1 MTLSTPPSRSRRSPA
16 DGSSNGTPAAAIVFL
31 PRVMRAC
38 TVGTDTRNARA
49 ISSLDRPPTTRRVSA
64 TRASREST
72 GWQLTN
78 ISARTSSSI
87 LSGSISSSTAG
98 SAASRAYLSWRA
110 VRRRIASIARRRAVA
125 ISQPTGLAG
134 EASGHDTSASATA
147 SWAASSASPKSPV
160 NRVSAA
166 TIRAD
171 SIRQTAS
178 TPAASIRC
186 GRCSRAR
193 PSPLRSLVD
202 LRDLVAPGHP
212 PDLDLGPGGR
222 RDPLGPLDRLLFRG
236 DVEQEVAPEQFLG
249 LAVRPVRD
257 HRDLAAE
264 VDHDALVRIVQP
276 CGRDVDAGLE
286 QVRDELAGRGHH
298 LVDVGHH
305 GRVRLVGAPHDQHVL
320 RHRVLLIR
328 RGRLSALAPPR
339 RTSGPRIDTASEK
352 FRRHPRFHPSDRPF
366 ERCLTR
372 TP

>member
-1 MTLSTPPSRSRRSPA
+1 MTLSTPPSRSRRSA
-16 DGSSNGTPAAAIVFL
+16 AGGRSNGTPAAAIVFL

-38 TVGTDTRNARA
+38 TVGTGTRNARA

-64 TRASREST
+64 TRASGEST
-72 GWQLTN
+72 GWQLMN

-87 LSGSISSSTAG
+87 LSGSIASSTADSG
-98 SAASRAYLSWRA
+98 ASRAYRSWRA

-125 ISQPTGLAG
+125 ISQPAGLAG
-134 EASGHDTSASATA
+134 QASGHDTSASATA

-178 TPAASIRC
+178 TSAVPIRF

-222 RDPLGPLDRLLFRG
+222 WDPLSPLDCLLFRG
-236 DVEQEVAPEQFLG
+236 DVEQEEASEQLLG

-257 HRDLAAE
+257 HRGLAAE
-264 VDHDALVRIVQP
+264 VDHDALARIVQP
-276 CGRDVDAGLE
+276 FCGEENAGLDHLL
-286 QVRDELAGRGHH
+286 DEPAGRGHH

-305 GRVRLVGAPHDQHVL
+305 GRV
-320 RHRVLLIR
+320 
-328 RGRLSALAPPR
+328 
-339 RTSGPRIDTASEK
+339 
-352 FRRHPRFHPSDRPF
+352 
-366 ERCLTR
+366 
-372 TP
+372 

>member
-1 MTLSTPPSRSRRSPA
+1 MTLSTPPSRSRRSA
-16 DGSSNGTPAAAIVFL
+16 AGGSSNGTPAAAIVFL

-38 TVGTDTRNARA
+38 TVGTGTRNARA
-49 ISSLDRPPTTRRVSA
+49 ICSLDRPPTTRRVSA
-64 TRASREST
+64 TRASGEST

-87 LSGSISSSTAG
+87 SSGSISSSTAG
-98 SAASRAYLSWRA
+98 SAASRAYRSWRA
-110 VRRRIASIARRRAVA
+110 VRRRIASIARRRPVA
-125 ISQPTGLAG
+125 ISQPAGLAG

-178 TPAASIRC
+178 TSAASIRS

-222 RDPLGPLDRLLFRG
+222 RDPLGPLDRLLLGG
-236 DVEQEVAPEQFLG
+236 DVEQEIAPEEFLG

-257 HRDLAAE
+257 HRGLAAE
-264 VDHDALVRIVQP
+264 VDHDALARIVQTF
-276 CGRDVDAGLE
+276 GGEENTGLE
-286 QVRDELAGRGHH
+286 HLLDELARRGYR
-298 LVDVGHH
+298 LVDRSHH

-320 RHRVLLIR
+320 GHRVLLIR
-328 RGRLSALAPPR
+328 RGRLSTLAPTR
-339 RTSGPRIDTASEK
+339 RTSSPRIDTAPGEIS
-352 FRRHPRFHPSDRPF
+352 RRDAADPPGPRFAR
-366 ERCLTR
+366 
-372 TP
+372 